1 MALSQRDVM
10 CLDDDGDDGDDDAV
24 VCWHDNNAGR
34 LRSR

>member
-1 MALSQRDVM
+1 MALSQRDVT
-10 CLDDDGDDGDDDAV
+10 CLDDDGDDDAV